1 MVKTKKVK
9 WSPRSIKSFNM
20 FEIDGVSIPG
30 RRAFK
35 YKKKTLYVNA
45 WCKRFMGDGHD
56 IFNIDSY
63 VFKKLKNGDE
73 VWRCGECSDL
83 HNRGDMIFDY
93 DQVPSKEVKTYYIF
107 EKSLIEEILEKLKK
121 MKKKE
126 DSIRVFLE
134 IYKPKLLETIFE

>member
-1 MVKTKKVK
+1 MVKKKKVK
-9 WSPRSIKSFNM
+9 WSPKSINSFNT
-20 FEIDGVSIPG
+20 FEIDGVTIPG

-35 YKKKTLYVNA
+35 YKKKILYVNA
-45 WCKRFMGDGHD
+45 MCKKFMGEGHD
-56 IFNIDSY
+56 IFSLDSY
-63 VFKKLKNGDE
+63 VLKKLKNGDE
-73 VWRCGECSDL
+73 IWRCGECSDL

-107 EKSLIEEILEKLKK
+107 EKSLIDEILDKLKK

-134 IYKPKLLETIFE
+134 IYKPNLLETIFT